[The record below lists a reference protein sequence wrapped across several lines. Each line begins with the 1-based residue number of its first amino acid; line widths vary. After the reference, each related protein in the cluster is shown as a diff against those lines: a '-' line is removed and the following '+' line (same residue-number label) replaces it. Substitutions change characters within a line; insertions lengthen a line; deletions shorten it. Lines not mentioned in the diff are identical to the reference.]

1 MNAILE
7 QSELLAGLDKSHVSR
22 LLSLSS
28 SQPLDTGEYLF
39 QLGDDATR
47 LYVVLEG
54 RIDIC
59 FPFSLGGEM
68 RDIAVESKSPGSA
81 IGWSSFVKPN
91 RFRLS
96 ARAAQPSTL
105 ASFERQ
111 DLQRLIDEDSRLGLA
126 FISRIAEIVGGRLL
140 KIQALWARELQR
152 SLPRGMSGPLAGAPG
167 AHQVG
172 PDR

>member
-1 MNAILE
+1 MNITLE
-7 QSELLAGLDKSHVSR
+7 QSELLAGLDESHVSR

-39 QLGDDATR
+39 QLGDDASR

-96 ARAAQPSTL
+96 ARAAQPSVL
-105 ASFERQ
+105 ATFERQ

-126 FISRIAEIVGGRLL
+126 FIGRIAEIVGSRLL

-152 SLPRGMSGPLAGAPG
+152 SLPQGMSGPQAGAPG
-167 AHQVG
+167 AHPSG
-172 PDR
+172 T